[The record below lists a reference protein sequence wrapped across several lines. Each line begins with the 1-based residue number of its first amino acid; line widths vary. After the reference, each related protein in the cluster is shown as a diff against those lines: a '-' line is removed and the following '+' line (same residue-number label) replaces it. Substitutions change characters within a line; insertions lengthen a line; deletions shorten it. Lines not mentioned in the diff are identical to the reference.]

1 MKKYFGTDGIRGIP
15 GESLKEEIVTKIFS
29 SVEKILAPKSVAII
43 LDTRESCEM
52 ITEWIVKGFSEEV
65 SITNYGILPSGSMP
79 ILLETF
85 NEDLGIIIS
94 ASHNPSEYNG
104 IKLIDKNGSKLD
116 DDLEIQIESE
126 LERVSLPEN
135 NAKIKNST
143 KGYDIYLQYLKNVN
157 DFKFD
162 KFDLIIDAANGSA
175 FKIIEDLLSAKNAQF
190 NIISNNPDGKN
201 INDNC
206 GATFPENLQK
216 NISNGQVGI
225 SFDGDADRLIMVDE
239 NQQVVNG
246 DLLLTILSKYLSEK
260 GNLNGDFVVSTVMS
274 NYGFK
279 LAMNDFGFKL
289 IETPVG
295 DKYVAEAMKK
305 NNAKLGGEQSG
316 HIILG
321 DFLPVGDAL
330 LTCLL
335 VLEALDYFDVSIAD
349 FREKYLMEYPQKLT
363 NIELSKS
370 LNDEE
375 LEFINQIA
383 LEMSIKLDLDG
394 RYLQLTGG
402 TMDGNIIFPDNIKA
416 LFGTGSDMEMYY
428 DGSKGIIDNR
438 AGAMQIRSAS
448 ELSLMKGSSETMATF
463 IPDGAVTL
471 NYDNALKF
479 ETKSDGAKVTGNLT
493 VTGTI
498 SGTMSG
504 YLALSGGTMTGTTNH
519 NDNVQSIWGASSDL
533 RIYHNAVQNNG
544 IIQDTSSN
552 GLEIYA
558 STDVR
563 IAAGVLGETYALFT
577 GNGSIELYY
586 NGSKKFETLNGGTK
600 TTGAHQITG
609 NLQASG
615 SEIDFESSTN
625 LLLGANTQIEVDG
638 DPGSSGQYLKSM
650 GNGNG
655 VQWASL
661 PSSTTTQTIL
671 FCNFSD
677 DTSTTSGL
685 RIPFNTLNET
695 TSNQLYFSLWM

>member
-126 LERVSLPEN
+126 LEKVSLPEN

-279 LAMNDFGFKL
+279 LAMDDFGFKL

-335 VLEALDYFDVSIAD
+335 VLEALDYFDVAIAD
-349 FREKYLMEYPQKLT
+349 FRKKYLMEYPQKLT

-394 RYLQLTGG
+394 RYL
-402 TMDGNIIFPDNIKA
+402 
-416 LFGTGSDMEMYY
+416 
-428 DGSKGIIDNR
+428 
-438 AGAMQIRSAS
+438 IR
-448 ELSLMKGSSETMATF
+448 
-463 IPDGAVTL
+463 
-471 NYDNALKF
+471 N
-479 ETKSDGAKVTGNLT
+479 
-493 VTGTI
+493 
-498 SGTMSG
+498 SGTEP
-504 YLALSGGTMTGTTNH
+504 L
-519 NDNVQSIWGASSDL
+519 L
-533 RIYHNAVQNNG
+533 R
-544 IIQDTSSN
+544 
-552 GLEIYA
+552 
-558 STDVR
+558 
-563 IAAGVLGETYALFT
+563 VLVEAR
-577 GNGSIELYY
+577 S
-586 NGSKKFETLNGGTK
+586 
-600 TTGAHQITG
+600 Q
-609 NLQASG
+609 
-615 SEIDFESSTN
+615 ESM
-625 LLLGANTQIEVDG
+625 E
-638 DPGSSGQYLKSM
+638 
-650 GNGNG
+650 
-655 VQWASL
+655 
-661 PSSTTTQTIL
+661 
-671 FCNFSD
+671 NFSEELL
-677 DTSTTSGL
+677 SK
-685 RIPFNTLNET
+685 INNYLN
-695 TSNQLYFSLWM
+695 

>member
-126 LERVSLPEN
+126 LEKVSLPKN

-349 FREKYLMEYPQKLT
+349 FRKKYLMEYPQKLT

-394 RYLQLTGG
+394 RYL
-402 TMDGNIIFPDNIKA
+402 
-416 LFGTGSDMEMYY
+416 
-428 DGSKGIIDNR
+428 
-438 AGAMQIRSAS
+438 IR
-448 ELSLMKGSSETMATF
+448 
-463 IPDGAVTL
+463 
-471 NYDNALKF
+471 N
-479 ETKSDGAKVTGNLT
+479 
-493 VTGTI
+493 
-498 SGTMSG
+498 SGTEP
-504 YLALSGGTMTGTTNH
+504 L
-519 NDNVQSIWGASSDL
+519 L
-533 RIYHNAVQNNG
+533 R
-544 IIQDTSSN
+544 
-552 GLEIYA
+552 
-558 STDVR
+558 
-563 IAAGVLGETYALFT
+563 VLVEAR
-577 GNGSIELYY
+577 S
-586 NGSKKFETLNGGTK
+586 
-600 TTGAHQITG
+600 Q
-609 NLQASG
+609 
-615 SEIDFESSTN
+615 ESM
-625 LLLGANTQIEVDG
+625 E
-638 DPGSSGQYLKSM
+638 
-650 GNGNG
+650 
-655 VQWASL
+655 
-661 PSSTTTQTIL
+661 
-671 FCNFSD
+671 NFSEELL
-677 DTSTTSGL
+677 SK
-685 RIPFNTLNET
+685 INNYLN
-695 TSNQLYFSLWM
+695 

>member
-126 LERVSLPEN
+126 LERVSLPKN

-175 FKIIEDLLSAKNAQF
+175 FKIIEDLLSAKNVQF

-216 NISNGQVGI
+216 NISSGQVGI

-349 FREKYLMEYPQKLT
+349 FRKKYLMEYPQKLT

-394 RYLQLTGG
+394 RYL
-402 TMDGNIIFPDNIKA
+402 
-416 LFGTGSDMEMYY
+416 
-428 DGSKGIIDNR
+428 
-438 AGAMQIRSAS
+438 IR
-448 ELSLMKGSSETMATF
+448 
-463 IPDGAVTL
+463 
-471 NYDNALKF
+471 N
-479 ETKSDGAKVTGNLT
+479 
-493 VTGTI
+493 
-498 SGTMSG
+498 SGTEP
-504 YLALSGGTMTGTTNH
+504 L
-519 NDNVQSIWGASSDL
+519 L
-533 RIYHNAVQNNG
+533 R
-544 IIQDTSSN
+544 
-552 GLEIYA
+552 
-558 STDVR
+558 
-563 IAAGVLGETYALFT
+563 VLVEAR
-577 GNGSIELYY
+577 S
-586 NGSKKFETLNGGTK
+586 
-600 TTGAHQITG
+600 Q
-609 NLQASG
+609 
-615 SEIDFESSTN
+615 ESM
-625 LLLGANTQIEVDG
+625 E
-638 DPGSSGQYLKSM
+638 
-650 GNGNG
+650 
-655 VQWASL
+655 
-661 PSSTTTQTIL
+661 
-671 FCNFSD
+671 NFSEELL
-677 DTSTTSGL
+677 SK
-685 RIPFNTLNET
+685 INNYLN
-695 TSNQLYFSLWM
+695 

>member
-126 LERVSLPEN
+126 LEKVSLPEN
-135 NAKIKNST
+135 NAKITNST

-349 FREKYLMEYPQKLT
+349 FRKKYLMEYPQKLT

-394 RYLQLTGG
+394 RYL
-402 TMDGNIIFPDNIKA
+402 
-416 LFGTGSDMEMYY
+416 
-428 DGSKGIIDNR
+428 
-438 AGAMQIRSAS
+438 IR
-448 ELSLMKGSSETMATF
+448 
-463 IPDGAVTL
+463 
-471 NYDNALKF
+471 N
-479 ETKSDGAKVTGNLT
+479 
-493 VTGTI
+493 
-498 SGTMSG
+498 SGTEP
-504 YLALSGGTMTGTTNH
+504 L
-519 NDNVQSIWGASSDL
+519 L
-533 RIYHNAVQNNG
+533 R
-544 IIQDTSSN
+544 
-552 GLEIYA
+552 
-558 STDVR
+558 
-563 IAAGVLGETYALFT
+563 VLVEAR
-577 GNGSIELYY
+577 S
-586 NGSKKFETLNGGTK
+586 
-600 TTGAHQITG
+600 Q
-609 NLQASG
+609 
-615 SEIDFESSTN
+615 ESM
-625 LLLGANTQIEVDG
+625 E
-638 DPGSSGQYLKSM
+638 
-650 GNGNG
+650 
-655 VQWASL
+655 
-661 PSSTTTQTIL
+661 
-671 FCNFSD
+671 NFSEELL
-677 DTSTTSGL
+677 SK
-685 RIPFNTLNET
+685 INNYLN
-695 TSNQLYFSLWM
+695 

>member
-126 LERVSLPEN
+126 LEKVSLPEN

-190 NIISNNPDGKN
+190 NIISNTPDGKN

-279 LAMNDFGFKL
+279 LAMDDFGFKL

-335 VLEALDYFDVSIAD
+335 VLEALDYFDVAIAD
-349 FREKYLMEYPQKLT
+349 FRKKYLMEYPQKLT

-394 RYLQLTGG
+394 RYL
-402 TMDGNIIFPDNIKA
+402 
-416 LFGTGSDMEMYY
+416 
-428 DGSKGIIDNR
+428 
-438 AGAMQIRSAS
+438 IR
-448 ELSLMKGSSETMATF
+448 
-463 IPDGAVTL
+463 
-471 NYDNALKF
+471 N
-479 ETKSDGAKVTGNLT
+479 
-493 VTGTI
+493 
-498 SGTMSG
+498 SGTEP
-504 YLALSGGTMTGTTNH
+504 L
-519 NDNVQSIWGASSDL
+519 L
-533 RIYHNAVQNNG
+533 R
-544 IIQDTSSN
+544 
-552 GLEIYA
+552 
-558 STDVR
+558 
-563 IAAGVLGETYALFT
+563 VLVEAR
-577 GNGSIELYY
+577 S
-586 NGSKKFETLNGGTK
+586 
-600 TTGAHQITG
+600 Q
-609 NLQASG
+609 
-615 SEIDFESSTN
+615 ESM
-625 LLLGANTQIEVDG
+625 E
-638 DPGSSGQYLKSM
+638 
-650 GNGNG
+650 
-655 VQWASL
+655 
-661 PSSTTTQTIL
+661 
-671 FCNFSD
+671 NFSEELL
-677 DTSTTSGL
+677 SK
-685 RIPFNTLNET
+685 INNYLN
-695 TSNQLYFSLWM
+695 

>member
-216 NISNGQVGI
+216 NISKGQVGI

-394 RYLQLTGG
+394 RYL
-402 TMDGNIIFPDNIKA
+402 
-416 LFGTGSDMEMYY
+416 
-428 DGSKGIIDNR
+428 
-438 AGAMQIRSAS
+438 IR
-448 ELSLMKGSSETMATF
+448 
-463 IPDGAVTL
+463 
-471 NYDNALKF
+471 N
-479 ETKSDGAKVTGNLT
+479 
-493 VTGTI
+493 
-498 SGTMSG
+498 SGTEP
-504 YLALSGGTMTGTTNH
+504 L
-519 NDNVQSIWGASSDL
+519 L
-533 RIYHNAVQNNG
+533 R
-544 IIQDTSSN
+544 
-552 GLEIYA
+552 
-558 STDVR
+558 
-563 IAAGVLGETYALFT
+563 VLVEAR
-577 GNGSIELYY
+577 S
-586 NGSKKFETLNGGTK
+586 
-600 TTGAHQITG
+600 Q
-609 NLQASG
+609 
-615 SEIDFESSTN
+615 ESM
-625 LLLGANTQIEVDG
+625 E
-638 DPGSSGQYLKSM
+638 
-650 GNGNG
+650 
-655 VQWASL
+655 
-661 PSSTTTQTIL
+661 
-671 FCNFSD
+671 NFSEELL
-677 DTSTTSGL
+677 SK
-685 RIPFNTLNET
+685 INNYLN
-695 TSNQLYFSLWM
+695 

>member
-29 SVEKILAPKSVAII
+29 SVEKILEPKSVAII
-43 LDTRESCEM
+43 LDTRESCEE
-52 ITEWIVKGFSEEV
+52 ITDWIVKGFSESV
-65 SITNYGILPSGSMP
+65 VITNYGILPSGSMP
-79 ILLETF
+79 ILLDNF
-85 NEDLGIIIS
+85 NEDLGVIIS

-104 IKLIDKNGSKLD
+104 IKLIGKSGSKLD

-394 RYLQLTGG
+394 RYL
-402 TMDGNIIFPDNIKA
+402 
-416 LFGTGSDMEMYY
+416 
-428 DGSKGIIDNR
+428 
-438 AGAMQIRSAS
+438 IR
-448 ELSLMKGSSETMATF
+448 
-463 IPDGAVTL
+463 
-471 NYDNALKF
+471 N
-479 ETKSDGAKVTGNLT
+479 
-493 VTGTI
+493 
-498 SGTMSG
+498 SGTEP
-504 YLALSGGTMTGTTNH
+504 L
-519 NDNVQSIWGASSDL
+519 L
-533 RIYHNAVQNNG
+533 R
-544 IIQDTSSN
+544 
-552 GLEIYA
+552 
-558 STDVR
+558 
-563 IAAGVLGETYALFT
+563 VLVEAR
-577 GNGSIELYY
+577 S
-586 NGSKKFETLNGGTK
+586 
-600 TTGAHQITG
+600 Q
-609 NLQASG
+609 
-615 SEIDFESSTN
+615 ESM
-625 LLLGANTQIEVDG
+625 E
-638 DPGSSGQYLKSM
+638 
-650 GNGNG
+650 
-655 VQWASL
+655 
-661 PSSTTTQTIL
+661 
-671 FCNFSD
+671 NFSEELL
-677 DTSTTSGL
+677 SK
-685 RIPFNTLNET
+685 INNYLN
-695 TSNQLYFSLWM
+695 

>member
-126 LERVSLPEN
+126 LEKVSLPEN

-157 DFKFD
+157 EFKFD
-162 KFDLIIDAANGSA
+162 KFNLIIDAANGSA
-175 FKIIEDLLSAKNAQF
+175 FKIIEDLLLAKNAQF
-190 NIISNNPDGKN
+190 NIISSNPDGKN

-260 GNLNGDFVVSTVMS
+260 GNLNGNFVVSTVMS

-349 FREKYLMEYPQKLT
+349 FRKKYLMEYPQKLT

-394 RYLQLTGG
+394 RYL
-402 TMDGNIIFPDNIKA
+402 
-416 LFGTGSDMEMYY
+416 
-428 DGSKGIIDNR
+428 
-438 AGAMQIRSAS
+438 IR
-448 ELSLMKGSSETMATF
+448 
-463 IPDGAVTL
+463 
-471 NYDNALKF
+471 N
-479 ETKSDGAKVTGNLT
+479 
-493 VTGTI
+493 
-498 SGTMSG
+498 SGTEP
-504 YLALSGGTMTGTTNH
+504 L
-519 NDNVQSIWGASSDL
+519 L
-533 RIYHNAVQNNG
+533 R
-544 IIQDTSSN
+544 
-552 GLEIYA
+552 
-558 STDVR
+558 
-563 IAAGVLGETYALFT
+563 VLVEAR
-577 GNGSIELYY
+577 S
-586 NGSKKFETLNGGTK
+586 
-600 TTGAHQITG
+600 Q
-609 NLQASG
+609 
-615 SEIDFESSTN
+615 ESM
-625 LLLGANTQIEVDG
+625 E
-638 DPGSSGQYLKSM
+638 
-650 GNGNG
+650 
-655 VQWASL
+655 
-661 PSSTTTQTIL
+661 
-671 FCNFSD
+671 NFSEELL
-677 DTSTTSGL
+677 SK
-685 RIPFNTLNET
+685 INNYLN
-695 TSNQLYFSLWM
+695 

>member
-29 SVEKILAPKSVAII
+29 SVEKILVPKSVAII

-126 LERVSLPEN
+126 LERVSLPKN

-175 FKIIEDLLSAKNAQF
+175 FKIIEDLLSAKNVQF

-349 FREKYLMEYPQKLT
+349 FRKKYLMEYPQKLT

-394 RYLQLTGG
+394 RYL
-402 TMDGNIIFPDNIKA
+402 
-416 LFGTGSDMEMYY
+416 
-428 DGSKGIIDNR
+428 
-438 AGAMQIRSAS
+438 IR
-448 ELSLMKGSSETMATF
+448 
-463 IPDGAVTL
+463 
-471 NYDNALKF
+471 N
-479 ETKSDGAKVTGNLT
+479 
-493 VTGTI
+493 
-498 SGTMSG
+498 SGTEP
-504 YLALSGGTMTGTTNH
+504 L
-519 NDNVQSIWGASSDL
+519 L
-533 RIYHNAVQNNG
+533 R
-544 IIQDTSSN
+544 
-552 GLEIYA
+552 
-558 STDVR
+558 
-563 IAAGVLGETYALFT
+563 VLVEAR
-577 GNGSIELYY
+577 S
-586 NGSKKFETLNGGTK
+586 
-600 TTGAHQITG
+600 Q
-609 NLQASG
+609 
-615 SEIDFESSTN
+615 ESM
-625 LLLGANTQIEVDG
+625 E
-638 DPGSSGQYLKSM
+638 
-650 GNGNG
+650 
-655 VQWASL
+655 
-661 PSSTTTQTIL
+661 
-671 FCNFSD
+671 NFSEELL
-677 DTSTTSGL
+677 SK
-685 RIPFNTLNET
+685 INNYLN
-695 TSNQLYFSLWM
+695 

>member
-126 LERVSLPEN
+126 LERVSLPDN

-143 KGYDIYLQYLKNVN
+143 NGYDTYLEYLKNVN

-216 NISNGQVGI
+216 NISNGQIGI

-349 FREKYLMEYPQKLT
+349 FRKKYLMEYPQKLT

-394 RYLQLTGG
+394 RYL
-402 TMDGNIIFPDNIKA
+402 
-416 LFGTGSDMEMYY
+416 
-428 DGSKGIIDNR
+428 
-438 AGAMQIRSAS
+438 IR
-448 ELSLMKGSSETMATF
+448 
-463 IPDGAVTL
+463 
-471 NYDNALKF
+471 N
-479 ETKSDGAKVTGNLT
+479 
-493 VTGTI
+493 
-498 SGTMSG
+498 SGTEP
-504 YLALSGGTMTGTTNH
+504 L
-519 NDNVQSIWGASSDL
+519 L
-533 RIYHNAVQNNG
+533 R
-544 IIQDTSSN
+544 
-552 GLEIYA
+552 
-558 STDVR
+558 
-563 IAAGVLGETYALFT
+563 VLVEAR
-577 GNGSIELYY
+577 S
-586 NGSKKFETLNGGTK
+586 
-600 TTGAHQITG
+600 Q
-609 NLQASG
+609 
-615 SEIDFESSTN
+615 ESM
-625 LLLGANTQIEVDG
+625 E
-638 DPGSSGQYLKSM
+638 
-650 GNGNG
+650 
-655 VQWASL
+655 
-661 PSSTTTQTIL
+661 
-671 FCNFSD
+671 NFSEELL
-677 DTSTTSGL
+677 SK
-685 RIPFNTLNET
+685 INNYLN
-695 TSNQLYFSLWM
+695 

>member
-126 LERVSLPEN
+126 LERVSLPVN

-216 NISNGQVGI
+216 NISNGQIGI

-349 FREKYLMEYPQKLT
+349 FRKKYLMEYPQKLT

-394 RYLQLTGG
+394 RYL
-402 TMDGNIIFPDNIKA
+402 
-416 LFGTGSDMEMYY
+416 
-428 DGSKGIIDNR
+428 
-438 AGAMQIRSAS
+438 IR
-448 ELSLMKGSSETMATF
+448 
-463 IPDGAVTL
+463 
-471 NYDNALKF
+471 N
-479 ETKSDGAKVTGNLT
+479 
-493 VTGTI
+493 
-498 SGTMSG
+498 SGTEP
-504 YLALSGGTMTGTTNH
+504 L
-519 NDNVQSIWGASSDL
+519 L
-533 RIYHNAVQNNG
+533 R
-544 IIQDTSSN
+544 
-552 GLEIYA
+552 
-558 STDVR
+558 
-563 IAAGVLGETYALFT
+563 VLVEAR
-577 GNGSIELYY
+577 S
-586 NGSKKFETLNGGTK
+586 
-600 TTGAHQITG
+600 Q
-609 NLQASG
+609 
-615 SEIDFESSTN
+615 ESM
-625 LLLGANTQIEVDG
+625 E
-638 DPGSSGQYLKSM
+638 
-650 GNGNG
+650 
-655 VQWASL
+655 
-661 PSSTTTQTIL
+661 
-671 FCNFSD
+671 NFSEELL
-677 DTSTTSGL
+677 SK
-685 RIPFNTLNET
+685 INNYLN
-695 TSNQLYFSLWM
+695 

>member
-15 GESLKEEIVTKIFS
+15 EESLKEEIVTKIFS

-126 LERVSLPEN
+126 LERVSLPKN

-394 RYLQLTGG
+394 RYL
-402 TMDGNIIFPDNIKA
+402 
-416 LFGTGSDMEMYY
+416 
-428 DGSKGIIDNR
+428 
-438 AGAMQIRSAS
+438 IR
-448 ELSLMKGSSETMATF
+448 
-463 IPDGAVTL
+463 
-471 NYDNALKF
+471 N
-479 ETKSDGAKVTGNLT
+479 
-493 VTGTI
+493 
-498 SGTMSG
+498 SGTEP
-504 YLALSGGTMTGTTNH
+504 L
-519 NDNVQSIWGASSDL
+519 L
-533 RIYHNAVQNNG
+533 R
-544 IIQDTSSN
+544 
-552 GLEIYA
+552 
-558 STDVR
+558 
-563 IAAGVLGETYALFT
+563 VLVEAR
-577 GNGSIELYY
+577 S
-586 NGSKKFETLNGGTK
+586 
-600 TTGAHQITG
+600 Q
-609 NLQASG
+609 
-615 SEIDFESSTN
+615 ESM
-625 LLLGANTQIEVDG
+625 E
-638 DPGSSGQYLKSM
+638 
-650 GNGNG
+650 
-655 VQWASL
+655 
-661 PSSTTTQTIL
+661 
-671 FCNFSD
+671 NFSEELL
-677 DTSTTSGL
+677 SK
-685 RIPFNTLNET
+685 INNYLN
-695 TSNQLYFSLWM
+695 

>member
-126 LERVSLPEN
+126 LERVSLLEN

-175 FKIIEDLLSAKNAQF
+175 FKIIEDLLSAKNAKF

-394 RYLQLTGG
+394 RYL
-402 TMDGNIIFPDNIKA
+402 
-416 LFGTGSDMEMYY
+416 
-428 DGSKGIIDNR
+428 
-438 AGAMQIRSAS
+438 IR
-448 ELSLMKGSSETMATF
+448 
-463 IPDGAVTL
+463 
-471 NYDNALKF
+471 N
-479 ETKSDGAKVTGNLT
+479 
-493 VTGTI
+493 
-498 SGTMSG
+498 SGTEP
-504 YLALSGGTMTGTTNH
+504 L
-519 NDNVQSIWGASSDL
+519 L
-533 RIYHNAVQNNG
+533 R
-544 IIQDTSSN
+544 
-552 GLEIYA
+552 
-558 STDVR
+558 
-563 IAAGVLGETYALFT
+563 VLVEAR
-577 GNGSIELYY
+577 S
-586 NGSKKFETLNGGTK
+586 
-600 TTGAHQITG
+600 Q
-609 NLQASG
+609 
-615 SEIDFESSTN
+615 ESM
-625 LLLGANTQIEVDG
+625 E
-638 DPGSSGQYLKSM
+638 
-650 GNGNG
+650 
-655 VQWASL
+655 
-661 PSSTTTQTIL
+661 
-671 FCNFSD
+671 NFSD
-677 DTSTTSGL
+677 ELLSK
-685 RIPFNTLNET
+685 INNYLN
-695 TSNQLYFSLWM
+695 

>member
-135 NAKIKNST
+135 NAKITNST

-260 GNLNGDFVVSTVMS
+260 GNLNGDFVVSTVMA

-394 RYLQLTGG
+394 RYL
-402 TMDGNIIFPDNIKA
+402 
-416 LFGTGSDMEMYY
+416 
-428 DGSKGIIDNR
+428 
-438 AGAMQIRSAS
+438 IR
-448 ELSLMKGSSETMATF
+448 
-463 IPDGAVTL
+463 
-471 NYDNALKF
+471 N
-479 ETKSDGAKVTGNLT
+479 
-493 VTGTI
+493 
-498 SGTMSG
+498 SGTEP
-504 YLALSGGTMTGTTNH
+504 L
-519 NDNVQSIWGASSDL
+519 L
-533 RIYHNAVQNNG
+533 R
-544 IIQDTSSN
+544 
-552 GLEIYA
+552 
-558 STDVR
+558 
-563 IAAGVLGETYALFT
+563 VLVEAR
-577 GNGSIELYY
+577 S
-586 NGSKKFETLNGGTK
+586 
-600 TTGAHQITG
+600 Q
-609 NLQASG
+609 
-615 SEIDFESSTN
+615 ESM
-625 LLLGANTQIEVDG
+625 E
-638 DPGSSGQYLKSM
+638 
-650 GNGNG
+650 
-655 VQWASL
+655 
-661 PSSTTTQTIL
+661 
-671 FCNFSD
+671 NFSEELL
-677 DTSTTSGL
+677 SK
-685 RIPFNTLNET
+685 INNYLN
-695 TSNQLYFSLWM
+695 

>member
-126 LERVSLPEN
+126 LEKVSLPEN

-157 DFKFD
+157 EFKFD
-162 KFDLIIDAANGSA
+162 KFNLIIDAANGSA

-216 NISNGQVGI
+216 NISNGQIGI

-279 LAMNDFGFKL
+279 LAMDDFGFKL

-349 FREKYLMEYPQKLT
+349 FRKKYLMEYPQKLT

-394 RYLQLTGG
+394 RYL
-402 TMDGNIIFPDNIKA
+402 
-416 LFGTGSDMEMYY
+416 
-428 DGSKGIIDNR
+428 
-438 AGAMQIRSAS
+438 IR
-448 ELSLMKGSSETMATF
+448 
-463 IPDGAVTL
+463 
-471 NYDNALKF
+471 N
-479 ETKSDGAKVTGNLT
+479 
-493 VTGTI
+493 
-498 SGTMSG
+498 SGTEP
-504 YLALSGGTMTGTTNH
+504 L
-519 NDNVQSIWGASSDL
+519 L
-533 RIYHNAVQNNG
+533 R
-544 IIQDTSSN
+544 
-552 GLEIYA
+552 
-558 STDVR
+558 
-563 IAAGVLGETYALFT
+563 VLVEAR
-577 GNGSIELYY
+577 S
-586 NGSKKFETLNGGTK
+586 
-600 TTGAHQITG
+600 Q
-609 NLQASG
+609 
-615 SEIDFESSTN
+615 ESM
-625 LLLGANTQIEVDG
+625 E
-638 DPGSSGQYLKSM
+638 
-650 GNGNG
+650 
-655 VQWASL
+655 
-661 PSSTTTQTIL
+661 
-671 FCNFSD
+671 NFSEELL
-677 DTSTTSGL
+677 SK
-685 RIPFNTLNET
+685 INNYLN
-695 TSNQLYFSLWM
+695 

>member
-126 LERVSLPEN
+126 LEKVSLPEN

-157 DFKFD
+157 EFKFD
-162 KFDLIIDAANGSA
+162 KFNLIIDAANGSA

-190 NIISNNPDGKN
+190 NIISNTPDGKN

-349 FREKYLMEYPQKLT
+349 FRKKYLMEYPQKLT

-394 RYLQLTGG
+394 RYL
-402 TMDGNIIFPDNIKA
+402 
-416 LFGTGSDMEMYY
+416 
-428 DGSKGIIDNR
+428 
-438 AGAMQIRSAS
+438 IR
-448 ELSLMKGSSETMATF
+448 
-463 IPDGAVTL
+463 
-471 NYDNALKF
+471 N
-479 ETKSDGAKVTGNLT
+479 
-493 VTGTI
+493 
-498 SGTMSG
+498 SGTEP
-504 YLALSGGTMTGTTNH
+504 L
-519 NDNVQSIWGASSDL
+519 L
-533 RIYHNAVQNNG
+533 R
-544 IIQDTSSN
+544 
-552 GLEIYA
+552 
-558 STDVR
+558 
-563 IAAGVLGETYALFT
+563 VLVEAR
-577 GNGSIELYY
+577 S
-586 NGSKKFETLNGGTK
+586 
-600 TTGAHQITG
+600 Q
-609 NLQASG
+609 
-615 SEIDFESSTN
+615 ESM
-625 LLLGANTQIEVDG
+625 E
-638 DPGSSGQYLKSM
+638 
-650 GNGNG
+650 
-655 VQWASL
+655 
-661 PSSTTTQTIL
+661 
-671 FCNFSD
+671 NFSEELL
-677 DTSTTSGL
+677 SK
-685 RIPFNTLNET
+685 INNYLN
-695 TSNQLYFSLWM
+695 

>member
-1 MKKYFGTDGIRGIP
+1 MNVKNTDWKKHEELSNLLKDNFSLKKYFGTDGIRGIP

-394 RYLQLTGG
+394 RYL
-402 TMDGNIIFPDNIKA
+402 
-416 LFGTGSDMEMYY
+416 
-428 DGSKGIIDNR
+428 
-438 AGAMQIRSAS
+438 IR
-448 ELSLMKGSSETMATF
+448 
-463 IPDGAVTL
+463 
-471 NYDNALKF
+471 N
-479 ETKSDGAKVTGNLT
+479 
-493 VTGTI
+493 
-498 SGTMSG
+498 SGTEP
-504 YLALSGGTMTGTTNH
+504 L
-519 NDNVQSIWGASSDL
+519 L
-533 RIYHNAVQNNG
+533 R
-544 IIQDTSSN
+544 
-552 GLEIYA
+552 
-558 STDVR
+558 
-563 IAAGVLGETYALFT
+563 VLVEAR
-577 GNGSIELYY
+577 S
-586 NGSKKFETLNGGTK
+586 
-600 TTGAHQITG
+600 Q
-609 NLQASG
+609 
-615 SEIDFESSTN
+615 ESM
-625 LLLGANTQIEVDG
+625 E
-638 DPGSSGQYLKSM
+638 
-650 GNGNG
+650 
-655 VQWASL
+655 
-661 PSSTTTQTIL
+661 
-671 FCNFSD
+671 NFSEELL
-677 DTSTTSGL
+677 SK
-685 RIPFNTLNET
+685 INNYLN
-695 TSNQLYFSLWM
+695 

>member
-1 MKKYFGTDGIRGIP
+1 MNVKNTDWKKHEELSNLLKDNFSLKKYFGTDGIRGIP

-216 NISNGQVGI
+216 NISNGQIGI

-349 FREKYLMEYPQKLT
+349 FRKKYLMEYPQKLT

-394 RYLQLTGG
+394 RYL
-402 TMDGNIIFPDNIKA
+402 
-416 LFGTGSDMEMYY
+416 
-428 DGSKGIIDNR
+428 
-438 AGAMQIRSAS
+438 IR
-448 ELSLMKGSSETMATF
+448 
-463 IPDGAVTL
+463 
-471 NYDNALKF
+471 N
-479 ETKSDGAKVTGNLT
+479 
-493 VTGTI
+493 
-498 SGTMSG
+498 SGTEP
-504 YLALSGGTMTGTTNH
+504 L
-519 NDNVQSIWGASSDL
+519 L
-533 RIYHNAVQNNG
+533 R
-544 IIQDTSSN
+544 
-552 GLEIYA
+552 
-558 STDVR
+558 
-563 IAAGVLGETYALFT
+563 VLVEAR
-577 GNGSIELYY
+577 S
-586 NGSKKFETLNGGTK
+586 
-600 TTGAHQITG
+600 Q
-609 NLQASG
+609 
-615 SEIDFESSTN
+615 ESM
-625 LLLGANTQIEVDG
+625 E
-638 DPGSSGQYLKSM
+638 
-650 GNGNG
+650 
-655 VQWASL
+655 
-661 PSSTTTQTIL
+661 
-671 FCNFSD
+671 NFSEELL
-677 DTSTTSGL
+677 SK
-685 RIPFNTLNET
+685 INNYLN
-695 TSNQLYFSLWM
+695 

>member
-29 SVEKILAPKSVAII
+29 SVEKILASKSVAII

-126 LERVSLPEN
+126 LEKVSLPEN

-216 NISNGQVGI
+216 NISNGQIGI

-349 FREKYLMEYPQKLT
+349 FRKKYLMEYPQKLT

-394 RYLQLTGG
+394 RYL
-402 TMDGNIIFPDNIKA
+402 
-416 LFGTGSDMEMYY
+416 
-428 DGSKGIIDNR
+428 
-438 AGAMQIRSAS
+438 IR
-448 ELSLMKGSSETMATF
+448 
-463 IPDGAVTL
+463 
-471 NYDNALKF
+471 N
-479 ETKSDGAKVTGNLT
+479 
-493 VTGTI
+493 
-498 SGTMSG
+498 SGTEP
-504 YLALSGGTMTGTTNH
+504 L
-519 NDNVQSIWGASSDL
+519 L
-533 RIYHNAVQNNG
+533 R
-544 IIQDTSSN
+544 
-552 GLEIYA
+552 
-558 STDVR
+558 
-563 IAAGVLGETYALFT
+563 VLVEAR
-577 GNGSIELYY
+577 S
-586 NGSKKFETLNGGTK
+586 
-600 TTGAHQITG
+600 Q
-609 NLQASG
+609 
-615 SEIDFESSTN
+615 ESM
-625 LLLGANTQIEVDG
+625 E
-638 DPGSSGQYLKSM
+638 
-650 GNGNG
+650 
-655 VQWASL
+655 
-661 PSSTTTQTIL
+661 
-671 FCNFSD
+671 NFSEELL
-677 DTSTTSGL
+677 SK
-685 RIPFNTLNET
+685 INNYLN
-695 TSNQLYFSLWM
+695 

>member
-126 LERVSLPEN
+126 LEKVSLPKN

-157 DFKFD
+157 EFKFD
-162 KFDLIIDAANGSA
+162 KFNLIIDAANGSA

-349 FREKYLMEYPQKLT
+349 FRKKYLMEYPQKLT

-394 RYLQLTGG
+394 RYL
-402 TMDGNIIFPDNIKA
+402 
-416 LFGTGSDMEMYY
+416 
-428 DGSKGIIDNR
+428 
-438 AGAMQIRSAS
+438 IR
-448 ELSLMKGSSETMATF
+448 
-463 IPDGAVTL
+463 
-471 NYDNALKF
+471 N
-479 ETKSDGAKVTGNLT
+479 
-493 VTGTI
+493 
-498 SGTMSG
+498 SGTEP
-504 YLALSGGTMTGTTNH
+504 L
-519 NDNVQSIWGASSDL
+519 L
-533 RIYHNAVQNNG
+533 R
-544 IIQDTSSN
+544 
-552 GLEIYA
+552 
-558 STDVR
+558 
-563 IAAGVLGETYALFT
+563 VLVEAR
-577 GNGSIELYY
+577 S
-586 NGSKKFETLNGGTK
+586 
-600 TTGAHQITG
+600 Q
-609 NLQASG
+609 
-615 SEIDFESSTN
+615 ESM
-625 LLLGANTQIEVDG
+625 E
-638 DPGSSGQYLKSM
+638 
-650 GNGNG
+650 
-655 VQWASL
+655 
-661 PSSTTTQTIL
+661 
-671 FCNFSD
+671 NFSEELL
-677 DTSTTSGL
+677 SK
-685 RIPFNTLNET
+685 INNYLN
-695 TSNQLYFSLWM
+695 

>member
-126 LERVSLPEN
+126 LEKVSLPEN

-157 DFKFD
+157 EFKFD
-162 KFDLIIDAANGSA
+162 KFNLIIDAANGSA

-216 NISNGQVGI
+216 NISNGQIGI

-335 VLEALDYFDVSIAD
+335 VLEALNYFDVSIAD

-394 RYLQLTGG
+394 RYL
-402 TMDGNIIFPDNIKA
+402 
-416 LFGTGSDMEMYY
+416 
-428 DGSKGIIDNR
+428 
-438 AGAMQIRSAS
+438 IR
-448 ELSLMKGSSETMATF
+448 
-463 IPDGAVTL
+463 
-471 NYDNALKF
+471 N
-479 ETKSDGAKVTGNLT
+479 
-493 VTGTI
+493 
-498 SGTMSG
+498 SGTEP
-504 YLALSGGTMTGTTNH
+504 L
-519 NDNVQSIWGASSDL
+519 L
-533 RIYHNAVQNNG
+533 R
-544 IIQDTSSN
+544 
-552 GLEIYA
+552 
-558 STDVR
+558 
-563 IAAGVLGETYALFT
+563 VLVEAR
-577 GNGSIELYY
+577 S
-586 NGSKKFETLNGGTK
+586 
-600 TTGAHQITG
+600 Q
-609 NLQASG
+609 
-615 SEIDFESSTN
+615 ESM
-625 LLLGANTQIEVDG
+625 E
-638 DPGSSGQYLKSM
+638 
-650 GNGNG
+650 
-655 VQWASL
+655 
-661 PSSTTTQTIL
+661 
-671 FCNFSD
+671 NFSEELL
-677 DTSTTSGL
+677 SK
-685 RIPFNTLNET
+685 INNYLN
-695 TSNQLYFSLWM
+695 

>member
-1 MKKYFGTDGIRGIP
+1 MKKYFGSDGIRGIP

-116 DDLEIQIESE
+116 DDFEIQIESE

-157 DFKFD
+157 EFKFD

-190 NIISNNPDGKN
+190 NIISNTPDGKN

-216 NISNGQVGI
+216 NISNGQIGI

-349 FREKYLMEYPQKLT
+349 FRKKYLMEYPQKLT

-394 RYLQLTGG
+394 RYL
-402 TMDGNIIFPDNIKA
+402 
-416 LFGTGSDMEMYY
+416 
-428 DGSKGIIDNR
+428 
-438 AGAMQIRSAS
+438 IR
-448 ELSLMKGSSETMATF
+448 
-463 IPDGAVTL
+463 
-471 NYDNALKF
+471 N
-479 ETKSDGAKVTGNLT
+479 
-493 VTGTI
+493 
-498 SGTMSG
+498 SGTEP
-504 YLALSGGTMTGTTNH
+504 L
-519 NDNVQSIWGASSDL
+519 L
-533 RIYHNAVQNNG
+533 R
-544 IIQDTSSN
+544 
-552 GLEIYA
+552 
-558 STDVR
+558 
-563 IAAGVLGETYALFT
+563 VLVEAR
-577 GNGSIELYY
+577 S
-586 NGSKKFETLNGGTK
+586 
-600 TTGAHQITG
+600 Q
-609 NLQASG
+609 
-615 SEIDFESSTN
+615 ESM
-625 LLLGANTQIEVDG
+625 E
-638 DPGSSGQYLKSM
+638 
-650 GNGNG
+650 
-655 VQWASL
+655 
-661 PSSTTTQTIL
+661 
-671 FCNFSD
+671 NFSEELL
-677 DTSTTSGL
+677 SK
-685 RIPFNTLNET
+685 INNYLN
-695 TSNQLYFSLWM
+695 

>member
-126 LERVSLPEN
+126 LEKVSLPEN

-157 DFKFD
+157 EFKFD
-162 KFDLIIDAANGSA
+162 KFNLIIDAANGSA
-175 FKIIEDLLSAKNAQF
+175 FKIIEDLLSAKNAKF

-394 RYLQLTGG
+394 RYL
-402 TMDGNIIFPDNIKA
+402 
-416 LFGTGSDMEMYY
+416 
-428 DGSKGIIDNR
+428 
-438 AGAMQIRSAS
+438 IR
-448 ELSLMKGSSETMATF
+448 
-463 IPDGAVTL
+463 
-471 NYDNALKF
+471 N
-479 ETKSDGAKVTGNLT
+479 
-493 VTGTI
+493 
-498 SGTMSG
+498 SGTEP
-504 YLALSGGTMTGTTNH
+504 L
-519 NDNVQSIWGASSDL
+519 L
-533 RIYHNAVQNNG
+533 R
-544 IIQDTSSN
+544 
-552 GLEIYA
+552 
-558 STDVR
+558 
-563 IAAGVLGETYALFT
+563 VLVEAR
-577 GNGSIELYY
+577 S
-586 NGSKKFETLNGGTK
+586 
-600 TTGAHQITG
+600 Q
-609 NLQASG
+609 
-615 SEIDFESSTN
+615 ESM
-625 LLLGANTQIEVDG
+625 E
-638 DPGSSGQYLKSM
+638 
-650 GNGNG
+650 
-655 VQWASL
+655 
-661 PSSTTTQTIL
+661 
-671 FCNFSD
+671 NFSEELL
-677 DTSTTSGL
+677 SK
-685 RIPFNTLNET
+685 INNYLN
-695 TSNQLYFSLWM
+695 

>member
-279 LAMNDFGFKL
+279 LAMDDFGFKL

-349 FREKYLMEYPQKLT
+349 FRKKYLMEYPQKLT

-394 RYLQLTGG
+394 RYL
-402 TMDGNIIFPDNIKA
+402 
-416 LFGTGSDMEMYY
+416 
-428 DGSKGIIDNR
+428 
-438 AGAMQIRSAS
+438 IR
-448 ELSLMKGSSETMATF
+448 
-463 IPDGAVTL
+463 
-471 NYDNALKF
+471 N
-479 ETKSDGAKVTGNLT
+479 
-493 VTGTI
+493 
-498 SGTMSG
+498 SGTEP
-504 YLALSGGTMTGTTNH
+504 L
-519 NDNVQSIWGASSDL
+519 L
-533 RIYHNAVQNNG
+533 R
-544 IIQDTSSN
+544 
-552 GLEIYA
+552 
-558 STDVR
+558 
-563 IAAGVLGETYALFT
+563 VLVEAR
-577 GNGSIELYY
+577 S
-586 NGSKKFETLNGGTK
+586 
-600 TTGAHQITG
+600 Q
-609 NLQASG
+609 
-615 SEIDFESSTN
+615 ESM
-625 LLLGANTQIEVDG
+625 E
-638 DPGSSGQYLKSM
+638 
-650 GNGNG
+650 
-655 VQWASL
+655 
-661 PSSTTTQTIL
+661 
-671 FCNFSD
+671 NFSEELL
-677 DTSTTSGL
+677 SK
-685 RIPFNTLNET
+685 INNYLN
-695 TSNQLYFSLWM
+695 

>member
-29 SVEKILAPKSVAII
+29 SVQKILAPKSVAII

-126 LERVSLPEN
+126 LEKVSLPEN

-157 DFKFD
+157 EFKFD
-162 KFDLIIDAANGSA
+162 KFNLIIDAANGSA

-216 NISNGQVGI
+216 NISNGQIGI

-349 FREKYLMEYPQKLT
+349 FRKKYLMEYPQKLT

-394 RYLQLTGG
+394 RYL
-402 TMDGNIIFPDNIKA
+402 
-416 LFGTGSDMEMYY
+416 
-428 DGSKGIIDNR
+428 
-438 AGAMQIRSAS
+438 IR
-448 ELSLMKGSSETMATF
+448 
-463 IPDGAVTL
+463 
-471 NYDNALKF
+471 N
-479 ETKSDGAKVTGNLT
+479 
-493 VTGTI
+493 
-498 SGTMSG
+498 SGTEP
-504 YLALSGGTMTGTTNH
+504 L
-519 NDNVQSIWGASSDL
+519 L
-533 RIYHNAVQNNG
+533 R
-544 IIQDTSSN
+544 
-552 GLEIYA
+552 
-558 STDVR
+558 
-563 IAAGVLGETYALFT
+563 VLVEAR
-577 GNGSIELYY
+577 S
-586 NGSKKFETLNGGTK
+586 
-600 TTGAHQITG
+600 Q
-609 NLQASG
+609 
-615 SEIDFESSTN
+615 ESM
-625 LLLGANTQIEVDG
+625 E
-638 DPGSSGQYLKSM
+638 
-650 GNGNG
+650 
-655 VQWASL
+655 
-661 PSSTTTQTIL
+661 
-671 FCNFSD
+671 NFSEELL
-677 DTSTTSGL
+677 SK
-685 RIPFNTLNET
+685 INNYLN
-695 TSNQLYFSLWM
+695 

>member
-15 GESLKEEIVTKIFS
+15 GESLKEEIVTKIFC

-116 DDLEIQIESE
+116 DGLEIQIESE

-143 KGYDIYLQYLKNVN
+143 KGYDIYLEYLKNVN

-190 NIISNNPDGKN
+190 NIISNTPDGKN

-394 RYLQLTGG
+394 RYL
-402 TMDGNIIFPDNIKA
+402 
-416 LFGTGSDMEMYY
+416 
-428 DGSKGIIDNR
+428 
-438 AGAMQIRSAS
+438 IR
-448 ELSLMKGSSETMATF
+448 
-463 IPDGAVTL
+463 
-471 NYDNALKF
+471 N
-479 ETKSDGAKVTGNLT
+479 
-493 VTGTI
+493 
-498 SGTMSG
+498 SGTEP
-504 YLALSGGTMTGTTNH
+504 L
-519 NDNVQSIWGASSDL
+519 L
-533 RIYHNAVQNNG
+533 R
-544 IIQDTSSN
+544 
-552 GLEIYA
+552 
-558 STDVR
+558 
-563 IAAGVLGETYALFT
+563 VLVEAR
-577 GNGSIELYY
+577 S
-586 NGSKKFETLNGGTK
+586 
-600 TTGAHQITG
+600 Q
-609 NLQASG
+609 
-615 SEIDFESSTN
+615 ESM
-625 LLLGANTQIEVDG
+625 E
-638 DPGSSGQYLKSM
+638 
-650 GNGNG
+650 
-655 VQWASL
+655 
-661 PSSTTTQTIL
+661 
-671 FCNFSD
+671 NFSEELL
-677 DTSTTSGL
+677 SK
-685 RIPFNTLNET
+685 INNYLN
-695 TSNQLYFSLWM
+695 

>member
-175 FKIIEDLLSAKNAQF
+175 FKIIEDLLSAKNVQF

-216 NISNGQVGI
+216 NISSGQVGI

-349 FREKYLMEYPQKLT
+349 FRKKYLMEYPQKLT

-394 RYLQLTGG
+394 RYL
-402 TMDGNIIFPDNIKA
+402 
-416 LFGTGSDMEMYY
+416 
-428 DGSKGIIDNR
+428 
-438 AGAMQIRSAS
+438 IR
-448 ELSLMKGSSETMATF
+448 
-463 IPDGAVTL
+463 
-471 NYDNALKF
+471 N
-479 ETKSDGAKVTGNLT
+479 
-493 VTGTI
+493 
-498 SGTMSG
+498 SGTEP
-504 YLALSGGTMTGTTNH
+504 L
-519 NDNVQSIWGASSDL
+519 L
-533 RIYHNAVQNNG
+533 R
-544 IIQDTSSN
+544 
-552 GLEIYA
+552 
-558 STDVR
+558 
-563 IAAGVLGETYALFT
+563 VLVEAR
-577 GNGSIELYY
+577 S
-586 NGSKKFETLNGGTK
+586 
-600 TTGAHQITG
+600 Q
-609 NLQASG
+609 
-615 SEIDFESSTN
+615 ESM
-625 LLLGANTQIEVDG
+625 E
-638 DPGSSGQYLKSM
+638 
-650 GNGNG
+650 
-655 VQWASL
+655 
-661 PSSTTTQTIL
+661 
-671 FCNFSD
+671 NFSEELL
-677 DTSTTSGL
+677 SK
-685 RIPFNTLNET
+685 INNYLN
-695 TSNQLYFSLWM
+695 

>member
-29 SVEKILAPKSVAII
+29 SVEKILEPKSIAII
-43 LDTRESCEM
+43 LDTRESCEV

-216 NISNGQVGI
+216 NISKGQVGI

-349 FREKYLMEYPQKLT
+349 FRKKYLMEYPQKLT

-394 RYLQLTGG
+394 RYL
-402 TMDGNIIFPDNIKA
+402 
-416 LFGTGSDMEMYY
+416 
-428 DGSKGIIDNR
+428 
-438 AGAMQIRSAS
+438 IR
-448 ELSLMKGSSETMATF
+448 
-463 IPDGAVTL
+463 
-471 NYDNALKF
+471 N
-479 ETKSDGAKVTGNLT
+479 
-493 VTGTI
+493 
-498 SGTMSG
+498 SGTEP
-504 YLALSGGTMTGTTNH
+504 L
-519 NDNVQSIWGASSDL
+519 L
-533 RIYHNAVQNNG
+533 R
-544 IIQDTSSN
+544 
-552 GLEIYA
+552 
-558 STDVR
+558 
-563 IAAGVLGETYALFT
+563 VLVEAR
-577 GNGSIELYY
+577 S
-586 NGSKKFETLNGGTK
+586 
-600 TTGAHQITG
+600 Q
-609 NLQASG
+609 
-615 SEIDFESSTN
+615 ESM
-625 LLLGANTQIEVDG
+625 E
-638 DPGSSGQYLKSM
+638 
-650 GNGNG
+650 
-655 VQWASL
+655 
-661 PSSTTTQTIL
+661 
-671 FCNFSD
+671 NFSEELL
-677 DTSTTSGL
+677 SK
-685 RIPFNTLNET
+685 INNYLN
-695 TSNQLYFSLWM
+695 

>member
-1 MKKYFGTDGIRGIP
+1 MNVKNTDWKKHEELSNLLKDNFSLKKYFGTDGIRGIP

-216 NISNGQVGI
+216 NISNGQVGV

-349 FREKYLMEYPQKLT
+349 FRKKYLMEYPQKLT

-394 RYLQLTGG
+394 RYL
-402 TMDGNIIFPDNIKA
+402 
-416 LFGTGSDMEMYY
+416 
-428 DGSKGIIDNR
+428 
-438 AGAMQIRSAS
+438 IR
-448 ELSLMKGSSETMATF
+448 
-463 IPDGAVTL
+463 
-471 NYDNALKF
+471 N
-479 ETKSDGAKVTGNLT
+479 
-493 VTGTI
+493 
-498 SGTMSG
+498 SGTEP
-504 YLALSGGTMTGTTNH
+504 L
-519 NDNVQSIWGASSDL
+519 L
-533 RIYHNAVQNNG
+533 R
-544 IIQDTSSN
+544 
-552 GLEIYA
+552 
-558 STDVR
+558 
-563 IAAGVLGETYALFT
+563 VLVEAR
-577 GNGSIELYY
+577 S
-586 NGSKKFETLNGGTK
+586 
-600 TTGAHQITG
+600 Q
-609 NLQASG
+609 
-615 SEIDFESSTN
+615 ESM
-625 LLLGANTQIEVDG
+625 E
-638 DPGSSGQYLKSM
+638 
-650 GNGNG
+650 
-655 VQWASL
+655 
-661 PSSTTTQTIL
+661 
-671 FCNFSD
+671 NFSEELL
-677 DTSTTSGL
+677 SK
-685 RIPFNTLNET
+685 INNYLN
-695 TSNQLYFSLWM
+695 

>member
-335 VLEALDYFDVSIAD
+335 VLEALDYFDVSIAE
-349 FREKYLMEYPQKLT
+349 FRKKYLMEYPQKLT

-394 RYLQLTGG
+394 RYL
-402 TMDGNIIFPDNIKA
+402 
-416 LFGTGSDMEMYY
+416 
-428 DGSKGIIDNR
+428 
-438 AGAMQIRSAS
+438 IR
-448 ELSLMKGSSETMATF
+448 
-463 IPDGAVTL
+463 
-471 NYDNALKF
+471 N
-479 ETKSDGAKVTGNLT
+479 
-493 VTGTI
+493 
-498 SGTMSG
+498 SGTEP
-504 YLALSGGTMTGTTNH
+504 L
-519 NDNVQSIWGASSDL
+519 L
-533 RIYHNAVQNNG
+533 R
-544 IIQDTSSN
+544 
-552 GLEIYA
+552 
-558 STDVR
+558 
-563 IAAGVLGETYALFT
+563 VLVEAR
-577 GNGSIELYY
+577 S
-586 NGSKKFETLNGGTK
+586 
-600 TTGAHQITG
+600 Q
-609 NLQASG
+609 
-615 SEIDFESSTN
+615 ESM
-625 LLLGANTQIEVDG
+625 E
-638 DPGSSGQYLKSM
+638 
-650 GNGNG
+650 
-655 VQWASL
+655 
-661 PSSTTTQTIL
+661 
-671 FCNFSD
+671 NFSEELL
-677 DTSTTSGL
+677 SK
-685 RIPFNTLNET
+685 INNYLN
-695 TSNQLYFSLWM
+695 

>member
-260 GNLNGDFVVSTVMS
+260 GNLNGDFVVTTVMS

-349 FREKYLMEYPQKLT
+349 FRKKYLMEYPQKLT

-394 RYLQLTGG
+394 RYL
-402 TMDGNIIFPDNIKA
+402 
-416 LFGTGSDMEMYY
+416 
-428 DGSKGIIDNR
+428 
-438 AGAMQIRSAS
+438 IR
-448 ELSLMKGSSETMATF
+448 
-463 IPDGAVTL
+463 
-471 NYDNALKF
+471 N
-479 ETKSDGAKVTGNLT
+479 
-493 VTGTI
+493 
-498 SGTMSG
+498 SGTEP
-504 YLALSGGTMTGTTNH
+504 L
-519 NDNVQSIWGASSDL
+519 L
-533 RIYHNAVQNNG
+533 R
-544 IIQDTSSN
+544 
-552 GLEIYA
+552 
-558 STDVR
+558 
-563 IAAGVLGETYALFT
+563 VLVEAR
-577 GNGSIELYY
+577 S
-586 NGSKKFETLNGGTK
+586 
-600 TTGAHQITG
+600 Q
-609 NLQASG
+609 
-615 SEIDFESSTN
+615 ESM
-625 LLLGANTQIEVDG
+625 E
-638 DPGSSGQYLKSM
+638 
-650 GNGNG
+650 
-655 VQWASL
+655 
-661 PSSTTTQTIL
+661 
-671 FCNFSD
+671 NFSEELL
-677 DTSTTSGL
+677 SK
-685 RIPFNTLNET
+685 INNYLN
-695 TSNQLYFSLWM
+695 

>member
-126 LERVSLPEN
+126 LEKVSLPEN

-394 RYLQLTGG
+394 RYL
-402 TMDGNIIFPDNIKA
+402 
-416 LFGTGSDMEMYY
+416 
-428 DGSKGIIDNR
+428 
-438 AGAMQIRSAS
+438 IR
-448 ELSLMKGSSETMATF
+448 
-463 IPDGAVTL
+463 
-471 NYDNALKF
+471 N
-479 ETKSDGAKVTGNLT
+479 
-493 VTGTI
+493 
-498 SGTMSG
+498 SGTEP
-504 YLALSGGTMTGTTNH
+504 L
-519 NDNVQSIWGASSDL
+519 L
-533 RIYHNAVQNNG
+533 R
-544 IIQDTSSN
+544 
-552 GLEIYA
+552 
-558 STDVR
+558 
-563 IAAGVLGETYALFT
+563 VLVEAR
-577 GNGSIELYY
+577 S
-586 NGSKKFETLNGGTK
+586 
-600 TTGAHQITG
+600 Q
-609 NLQASG
+609 
-615 SEIDFESSTN
+615 ESM
-625 LLLGANTQIEVDG
+625 E
-638 DPGSSGQYLKSM
+638 
-650 GNGNG
+650 
-655 VQWASL
+655 
-661 PSSTTTQTIL
+661 
-671 FCNFSD
+671 NFSEELL
-677 DTSTTSGL
+677 SK
-685 RIPFNTLNET
+685 INNYLN
-695 TSNQLYFSLWM
+695 

>member
-15 GESLKEEIVTKIFS
+15 EKSLKEKIVTKIFS
-29 SVEKILAPKSVAII
+29 SVEKILEPKSIAII

-52 ITEWIVKGFSEEV
+52 VTEWIVKGFSEEV

-79 ILLETF
+79 ILLDTF
-85 NEDLGIIIS
+85 DEDLGIIIS

-116 DDLEIQIESE
+116 DDLEIQIERE
-126 LERVSLPEN
+126 LETVSLPDN

-143 KGYDIYLQYLKNVN
+143 KGYDIYLEYLKNVN

-216 NISNGQVGI
+216 NISKGQVGI

-349 FREKYLMEYPQKLT
+349 FREKYLTEYPQKLT
-363 NIELSKS
+363 NIELDKS

-394 RYLQLTGG
+394 RYL
-402 TMDGNIIFPDNIKA
+402 
-416 LFGTGSDMEMYY
+416 
-428 DGSKGIIDNR
+428 
-438 AGAMQIRSAS
+438 IR
-448 ELSLMKGSSETMATF
+448 
-463 IPDGAVTL
+463 
-471 NYDNALKF
+471 N
-479 ETKSDGAKVTGNLT
+479 
-493 VTGTI
+493 
-498 SGTMSG
+498 SGTEP
-504 YLALSGGTMTGTTNH
+504 L
-519 NDNVQSIWGASSDL
+519 L
-533 RIYHNAVQNNG
+533 R
-544 IIQDTSSN
+544 
-552 GLEIYA
+552 
-558 STDVR
+558 
-563 IAAGVLGETYALFT
+563 VLVEAR
-577 GNGSIELYY
+577 S
-586 NGSKKFETLNGGTK
+586 
-600 TTGAHQITG
+600 Q
-609 NLQASG
+609 
-615 SEIDFESSTN
+615 ESM
-625 LLLGANTQIEVDG
+625 E
-638 DPGSSGQYLKSM
+638 
-650 GNGNG
+650 
-655 VQWASL
+655 
-661 PSSTTTQTIL
+661 
-671 FCNFSD
+671 NFSEELI
-677 DTSTTSGL
+677 SK
-685 RIPFNTLNET
+685 INNYLN
-695 TSNQLYFSLWM
+695 

>member
-126 LERVSLPEN
+126 LEKVSLPEN

-157 DFKFD
+157 EFKFD
-162 KFDLIIDAANGSA
+162 KFNLIIDAANGSA

-330 LTCLL
+330 LTFLL

-349 FREKYLMEYPQKLT
+349 FRKKYLMEYPQKLT

-394 RYLQLTGG
+394 RYL
-402 TMDGNIIFPDNIKA
+402 
-416 LFGTGSDMEMYY
+416 
-428 DGSKGIIDNR
+428 
-438 AGAMQIRSAS
+438 IR
-448 ELSLMKGSSETMATF
+448 
-463 IPDGAVTL
+463 
-471 NYDNALKF
+471 N
-479 ETKSDGAKVTGNLT
+479 
-493 VTGTI
+493 
-498 SGTMSG
+498 SGTEP
-504 YLALSGGTMTGTTNH
+504 L
-519 NDNVQSIWGASSDL
+519 L
-533 RIYHNAVQNNG
+533 R
-544 IIQDTSSN
+544 
-552 GLEIYA
+552 
-558 STDVR
+558 
-563 IAAGVLGETYALFT
+563 VLVEAR
-577 GNGSIELYY
+577 S
-586 NGSKKFETLNGGTK
+586 
-600 TTGAHQITG
+600 Q
-609 NLQASG
+609 
-615 SEIDFESSTN
+615 ESM
-625 LLLGANTQIEVDG
+625 E
-638 DPGSSGQYLKSM
+638 
-650 GNGNG
+650 
-655 VQWASL
+655 
-661 PSSTTTQTIL
+661 
-671 FCNFSD
+671 NFSEELL
-677 DTSTTSGL
+677 SK
-685 RIPFNTLNET
+685 INNYLN
-695 TSNQLYFSLWM
+695 

>member
-126 LERVSLPEN
+126 LEKVSLPEN

-157 DFKFD
+157 EFKFD

-239 NQQVVNG
+239 DQQVVNG

-349 FREKYLMEYPQKLT
+349 FRKKYLMEYPQKLT

-394 RYLQLTGG
+394 RYL
-402 TMDGNIIFPDNIKA
+402 
-416 LFGTGSDMEMYY
+416 
-428 DGSKGIIDNR
+428 
-438 AGAMQIRSAS
+438 IR
-448 ELSLMKGSSETMATF
+448 
-463 IPDGAVTL
+463 
-471 NYDNALKF
+471 N
-479 ETKSDGAKVTGNLT
+479 
-493 VTGTI
+493 
-498 SGTMSG
+498 SGTEP
-504 YLALSGGTMTGTTNH
+504 L
-519 NDNVQSIWGASSDL
+519 L
-533 RIYHNAVQNNG
+533 R
-544 IIQDTSSN
+544 
-552 GLEIYA
+552 
-558 STDVR
+558 
-563 IAAGVLGETYALFT
+563 VLVEAR
-577 GNGSIELYY
+577 S
-586 NGSKKFETLNGGTK
+586 
-600 TTGAHQITG
+600 Q
-609 NLQASG
+609 
-615 SEIDFESSTN
+615 ESM
-625 LLLGANTQIEVDG
+625 E
-638 DPGSSGQYLKSM
+638 
-650 GNGNG
+650 
-655 VQWASL
+655 
-661 PSSTTTQTIL
+661 
-671 FCNFSD
+671 NFSEELL
-677 DTSTTSGL
+677 SK
-685 RIPFNTLNET
+685 INNYLN
-695 TSNQLYFSLWM
+695 

>member
-216 NISNGQVGI
+216 NISNGQVGV

-394 RYLQLTGG
+394 RYL
-402 TMDGNIIFPDNIKA
+402 
-416 LFGTGSDMEMYY
+416 
-428 DGSKGIIDNR
+428 
-438 AGAMQIRSAS
+438 IR
-448 ELSLMKGSSETMATF
+448 
-463 IPDGAVTL
+463 
-471 NYDNALKF
+471 N
-479 ETKSDGAKVTGNLT
+479 
-493 VTGTI
+493 
-498 SGTMSG
+498 SGTEP
-504 YLALSGGTMTGTTNH
+504 L
-519 NDNVQSIWGASSDL
+519 L
-533 RIYHNAVQNNG
+533 R
-544 IIQDTSSN
+544 
-552 GLEIYA
+552 
-558 STDVR
+558 
-563 IAAGVLGETYALFT
+563 VLVEAR
-577 GNGSIELYY
+577 S
-586 NGSKKFETLNGGTK
+586 
-600 TTGAHQITG
+600 Q
-609 NLQASG
+609 
-615 SEIDFESSTN
+615 ESM
-625 LLLGANTQIEVDG
+625 E
-638 DPGSSGQYLKSM
+638 
-650 GNGNG
+650 
-655 VQWASL
+655 
-661 PSSTTTQTIL
+661 
-671 FCNFSD
+671 NFSEELL
-677 DTSTTSGL
+677 SK
-685 RIPFNTLNET
+685 INNYLN
-695 TSNQLYFSLWM
+695 